1 MLFTARVS
9 GNDNAGNPANASEYE
24 ELSAQSSK
32 VYETATCSDDPH
44 VYEGLGEK
52 QDKIYYQNLTK

>member
-1 MLFTARVS
+1 MS
-9 GNDNAGNPANASEYE
+9 GKDKVGNPANASEYE
-24 ELSAQSSK
+24 EVREQSSK